1 MVIIVGM
8 KLHCPKC
15 SREKYWI
22 LRDGRFRC
30 CQCRKA
36 FSDPRKRVRIDPST
50 LRKVIQEF
58 LLEHSTNT
66 ILSRVTISRYMLL
79 RVLTLMRMVMVQD
92 VPAVFEGT
100 VEVDETYLGGQWKNK
115 RHAVKSH
122 QGQSKRGR
130 GTTKQPV
137 FGILCRSGK
146 VWAELI
152 DGVEA
157 KQLQPKI
164 LKQVKQGSIVCSDT
178 FCGYTGIAAKGY
190 VHRLV
195 NHSKGQYVDAKGNH
209 SNGLEGFWGYLKRK
223 LSAKGGIRK
232 KHLPLYLGEYV
243 WRYNH
248 RTMNF
253 KEQETYLI
261 KTTYQY
267 IRSE

>member
-1 MVIIVGM
+1 
-8 KLHCPKC
+8 
-15 SREKYWI
+15 
-22 LRDGRFRC
+22 
-30 CQCRKA
+30 
-36 FSDPRKRVRIDPST
+36 
-50 LRKVIQEF
+50 
-58 LLEHSTNT
+58 
-66 ILSRVTISRYMLL
+66 MLL
-79 RVLTLMRMVMVQD
+79 KILTLVRMLMVQD

-115 RHAVKSH
+115 RHAVKCRP
-122 QGQSKRGR
+122 GQSKRGR

-164 LKQVKQGSIVCSDT
+164 LKQVKKGSIVCSDT
-178 FCGYTGIAAKGY
+178 WRGYTGIAAKG
-190 VHRLV
+190 V
-195 NHSKGQYVDAKGNH
+195 
-209 SNGLEGFWGYLKRK
+209 
-223 LSAKGGIRK
+223 IRN

-243 WRYNH
+243 WRFNH
-248 RTMNF
+248 RTMDF

-261 KTTYQY
+261 KTSYHY